1 MSDGMTG
8 RVNALSTQ
16 PIIYISFS
24 KPAITNYTIMPD
36 YMFVHLDS
44 LQPISTEYIV
54 GSTKED
60 FEVIYK
66 SPKIEIFEEEAEQ
79 SRLMMAISAGD

>member
-1 MSDGMTG
+1 
-8 RVNALSTQ
+8 
-16 PIIYISFS
+16 
-24 KPAITNYTIMPD
+24 MPD
-36 YMFVHLDS
+36 YIFVHLDS